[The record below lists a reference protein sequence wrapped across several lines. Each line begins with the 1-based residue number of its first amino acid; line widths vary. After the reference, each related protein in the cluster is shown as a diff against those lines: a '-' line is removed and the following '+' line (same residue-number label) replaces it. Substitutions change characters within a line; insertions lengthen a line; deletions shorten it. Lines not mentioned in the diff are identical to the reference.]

1 MQRVHFIA
9 IGGSS
14 MHKLAIALS
23 RKNSFVVSGSAIE
36 MDEDIRVRL
45 TRHKLM
51 PEKEGWFPERIHK
64 GLAAVIIGR
73 DATADNPEYLRAK
86 ELGLKIYS
94 VPDYLFHQTRSKT
107 RIVIAGD
114 SNRTIISAIVLF
126 VLKSLRI
133 DADYM
138 ISAETNGF
146 DELAKLSYESRIAV
160 FEGEEVLFS
169 DYDPR
174 PRFLMYKPQIA
185 VITGI
190 EWPAD
195 THYRSEEQYLSDY
208 SKFIESM
215 EFQGRLIY
223 NETDG
228 KLEQLTQKLRRDIVA
243 FGYAVHKHVTRDNDY
258 YLVTRKGEVKVNL
271 SGIQNMYNIEA
282 ARLTCKQIGVTDDQ
296 FYQTIVNFEIKH

>member
-23 RKNSFVVSGSAIE
+23 KKNNFVVSGSASE
-36 MDEDIRVRL
+36 MDEDIKLRL
-45 TRHKLM
+45 TTHKLM
-51 PEKEGWFPERIHK
+51 PEKAGWYPERIQK

-73 DATADNPEYLRAK
+73 DAAADNPEYLRAK

-114 SNRTIISAIVLF
+114 SCRTVTSALVLF

-138 ISAETNGF
+138 ISAGTNGIE
-146 DELAKLSYESRIAV
+146 DLAKLSYESRIAV

-190 EWPAD
+190 EWPGD
-195 THYRSEEQYLSDY
+195 KHYDSEEQYLNDY

-223 NETDG
+223 NETDS
-228 KLEQLTQKLRRDIVA
+228 KLGQLTQKLRRDIVA
-243 FGYAVHKHVTRDNDY
+243 FGYSAHKHVIHNDEY
-258 YLVTRKGEVKVNL
+258 YLITKKGEIKVKL
-271 SGIQNMYNIEA
+271 GGEQNMYNIEA

-296 FYQTIVNFEIKH
+296 FYQTVVNFEA